1 MMVCPDLGPSKAP
14 MSKACSRIKTNHL
27 LKAQAVTTAPTSYL
41 QTLAKDEALAFVAFL
56 QSVKMH
62 LSQEVMWMEAQVQ
75 QKKAQLQGIET
86 LLSEAEALRL
96 VTAATH
102 SIPEATSVVAA
113 PVTPAVTATD
123 AIDANGSE
131 ISATEHG
138 STSIVTATEPVA
150 AAIAPLP
157 AKKPLE
163 QPPRQ
168 PGKVDSAKV
177 SRDSQPSAAA
187 KTSTT
192 KTKQPKPSTPPGSKV
207 NQRGKASNL
216 QRFLKSQWRDKA
228 LTEAVGDILDQA
240 AAPLTTDA
248 VMAALYDGLPQADY
262 DRAKHSLA
270 NILSVGRSKGAWK
283 STGRGLYAG
292 KAVTTAAVGV

>member
-1 MMVCPDLGPSKAP
+1 VA
-14 MSKACSRIKTNHL
+14 
-27 LKAQAVTTAPTSYL
+27 TASTSYL
-41 QTLAKDEALAFVAFL
+41 QTLPKDEAIAFVASL
-56 QSVKMH
+56 QSVKAH
-62 LSQEVMWMEAQVQ
+62 LSQALLWLEAQVQ
-75 QKKAQLQGIET
+75 QKTVQLQGLET
-86 LLSEAEALRL
+86 MLSEAETLG
-96 VTAATH
+96 
-102 SIPEATSVVAA
+102 SEAETLGLVVAA
-113 PVTPAVTATD
+113 PHSLPTAITHASAVELPATAK
-123 AIDANGSE
+123 
-131 ISATEHG
+131 G
-138 STSIVTATEPVA
+138 STLPAIATEPVA

-163 QPPRQ
+163 QSRGQ
-168 PGKVDSAKV
+168 QGKAASAKT
-177 SRDSQPSAAA
+177 SRGTKPSAA
-187 KTSTT
+187 T
-192 KTKQPKPSTPPGSKV
+192 KTGTLPAKQATPSTPPVSKAA
-207 NQRGKASNL
+207 QRGKASPL